1 MTKVMQPS
9 SPTRGAETR
18 LDLATVANIAEIA
31 SAVGMAAKYLGGKFG
46 GPGPQDPRPPAAG

>member
-18 LDLATVANIAEIA
+18 LDLATVANIA
-31 SAVGMAAKYLGGKFG
+31 VGSQPWSSVEGGMVTTVTV
-46 GPGPQDPRPPAAG
+46 PW